1 MHGYKVDPNYWNEE
15 SKSNRWRIV
24 FFCFIWAVFGGTII
38 QIIIQTARNKQAK
51 ILDERTLSSQRHLD
65 QIQKISLNKER
76 LKDKNSEEYAQ
87 LLKNIQSG
95 KLPTSK
101 DVTEE

>member
-24 FFCFIWAVFGGTII
+24 FFCFIWAVFGGSII
-38 QIIIQTARNKQAK
+38 QIIIHTARNKQVK

-65 QIQKISLNKER
+65 QIQKISLNKGS

-87 LLKNIQSG
+87 LLKSIQSG
-95 KLPTSK
+95 KLPSSK
-101 DVTEE
+101 DVPEK